1 MMGKSQEAKGQGAK
15 GEGSCC
21 ASRTAPSASLL
32 AALLLS
38 LVSIA
43 ACVYLGLKTSDLQA
57 RVLAIETA
65 QGGLSAAAATAASYP
80 QLPSYSLDHLN
91 SLMQEKVER
100 LLAQFLKC
108 FTKILLNIETIPHG
122 GLNKESMEVQTCG
135 YKVWIQVSVESQD

>member
-1 MMGKSQEAKGQGAK
+1 MRGGIEPCPGEKQERPLRGCLSQASMMGKSQEAQGQGAK

-38 LVSIA
+38 LVSVA
-43 ACVYLGLKTSDLQA
+43 ACVYLGMKTSDLQA

-80 QLPSYSLDHLN
+80 LLPSYSLDHLN

-100 LLAQFLKC
+100 LLAQVWWPWKLRM
-108 FTKILLNIETIPHG
+108 
-122 GLNKESMEVQTCG
+122 GLGHPRKRCE
-135 YKVWIQVSVESQD
+135 